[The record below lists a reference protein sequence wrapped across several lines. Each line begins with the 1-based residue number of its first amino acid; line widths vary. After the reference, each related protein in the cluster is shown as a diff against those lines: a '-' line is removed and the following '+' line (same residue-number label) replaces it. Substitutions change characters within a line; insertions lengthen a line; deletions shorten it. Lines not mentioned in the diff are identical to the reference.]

1 MADVKRI
8 DIGFQGGQML
18 PVRAGG
24 EAMEKLVQALED
36 DSASRWHTLET
47 EDSSVL
53 LDLSQ
58 IVYVQREGGDHKV
71 GF

>member
-1 MADVKRI
+1 MTDVKRI

-18 PVRAGG
+18 PVRAGDDS
-24 EAMEKLVQALED
+24 MKKLVQALQD
-36 DSASRWHTLET
+36 DNAARWHTLET

-58 IVYVQREGGDHKV
+58 VVYVQREGGDHKV

>member
-8 DIGFQGGQML
+8 DIGFQGGQMIA
-18 PVRAGG
+18 VRAAGD
-24 EAMEKLVQALED
+24 AMDKLVQALED
-36 DSASRWHTLET
+36 GAAARWHTLET
-47 EDSSVL
+47 QDSAVL

-58 IVYVQREGGDHKV
+58 VVYVQREGGDHKV

>member
-24 EAMEKLVQALED
+24 EAMEGLVRALQD
-36 DSASRWHTLET
+36 DGAARWHTLET

-58 IVYVQREGGDHKV
+58 VVYVQREGGDHKV

>member
-18 PVRAGG
+18 PVRAGA
-24 EAMEKLVQALED
+24 EAMDKLVEALRD
-36 DSASRWHTLET
+36 DNASRWHTLET

-58 IVYVQREGGDHKV
+58 VVYVQREGGDHKV

>member
-18 PVRAGG
+18 PVRSGG
-24 EAMEKLVQALED
+24 EAMDKLVQALGD
-36 DSASRWHTLET
+36 DDASRWHTLET

-58 IVYVQREGGDHKV
+58 VVYVQREGGNHKV

>member
-8 DIGFQGGQML
+8 VVGFQGGQML
-18 PVRAGG
+18 PVRAAAKAMDELA
-24 EAMEKLVQALED
+24 EALQD
-36 DSASRWHTLET
+36 DNAARWHTLET

-58 IVYVQREGGDHKV
+58 VVYVQREGGEHRV

>member
-1 MADVKRI
+1 MANVVRVHV
-8 DIGFQGGQML
+8 GFQGGQVL
-18 PVRAGG
+18 PVRPPAD
-24 EAMEKLVQALED
+24 ALEQLIRALEHD
-36 DSASRWHTLET
+36 QSPRWHRLET

-58 IVYVQREGGDHKV
+58 VVYVQREGGEHKV

>member
-18 PVRAGG
+18 PVRAGA
-24 EAMEKLVQALED
+24 EAMDGLVQALKD
-36 DSASRWHTLET
+36 DNSARWHTLET

-53 LDLSQ
+53 LDLAQ
-58 IVYVQREGGDHKV
+58 VVYVQREGGDHKV

>member
-24 EAMEKLVQALED
+24 DAMERLVRALKD
-36 DSASRWHTLET
+36 DNSARWHTLET

-53 LDLSQ
+53 LDLAQ
-58 IVYVQREGGDHKV
+58 VVYVQREGGDHKV

>member
-18 PVRAGG
+18 PVRAGAD
-24 EAMEKLVQALED
+24 AMQKLTDALKD
-36 DSASRWHTLET
+36 DGAARWHTLET

-58 IVYVQREGGDHKV
+58 VVYVQREGGNHKV

>member
-18 PVRAGG
+18 PVRADGD
-24 EAMEKLVQALED
+24 AMEKLVQGLQD
-36 DSASRWHTLET
+36 DNSARWHTLEA
-47 EDSSVL
+47 EESSVL
-53 LDLSQ
+53 IDLSQ
-58 IVYVQREGGDHKV
+58 VVYVQREGGDHKV

>member
-24 EAMEKLVQALED
+24 DAMEKLVRALKD
-36 DSASRWHTLET
+36 GDAARWHTLET

-58 IVYVQREGGDHKV
+58 VVYVQREGGDHKV

>member
-18 PVRAGG
+18 PVRAGAD
-24 EAMEKLVQALED
+24 AMEKLVQGLKEES
-36 DSASRWHTLET
+36 SARWHTLET

-58 IVYVQREGGDHKV
+58 VVYVQREGGEHKV

>member
-24 EAMEKLVQALED
+24 DAMERLVRALED
-36 DSASRWHTLET
+36 DDSARWHTLET

-58 IVYVQREGGDHKV
+58 VVYVQREGGDHKV

>member
-1 MADVKRI
+1 MAEVKRI

-18 PVRAGG
+18 AVRAGG
-24 EAMEKLVQALED
+24 EAMDKLVQALGD
-36 DSASRWHTLET
+36 GAAARWHTLET
-47 EDSSVL
+47 QDSSVL

-58 IVYVQREGGDHKV
+58 VVYVQREGGEHKV

>member
-18 PVRAGG
+18 PVRAGA
-24 EAMEKLVQALED
+24 EAMDGLVRALQD
-36 DSASRWHTLET
+36 DSAARWHTLET

-58 IVYVQREGGDHKV
+58 VVYVQREGRNHKV

>member
-24 EAMEKLVQALED
+24 EAMEKLVQALKD
-36 DSASRWHTLET
+36 GGVARWHTLET

-58 IVYVQREGGDHKV
+58 VVYVKREGGEHKV

>member
-1 MADVKRI
+1 MAEVKRI

-18 PVRAGG
+18 PVRADG
-24 EAMEKLVQALED
+24 EAMEKLVQALKD
-36 DSASRWHTLET
+36 DAAARWHTLDT

-58 IVYVQREGGDHKV
+58 VVYVQREGGDHKV

>member
-18 PVRAGG
+18 PVRADAD
-24 EAMEKLVQALED
+24 AMDKLVRALQD
-36 DSASRWHTLET
+36 DAAPRWHTLDT
-47 EDSSVL
+47 EDSAVL

-58 IVYVQREGGDHKV
+58 VVYVQREGGNHKV